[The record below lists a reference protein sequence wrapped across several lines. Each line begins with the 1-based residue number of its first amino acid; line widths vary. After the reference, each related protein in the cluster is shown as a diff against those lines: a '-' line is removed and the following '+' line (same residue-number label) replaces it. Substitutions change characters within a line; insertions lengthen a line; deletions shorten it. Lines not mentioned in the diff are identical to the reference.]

1 MSNEATSAVTNESIS
16 ATVATV
22 FDAEA
27 ATEPIA
33 LFREWFAA
41 AETSELNDPNAMALA
56 TTTKQGYPS
65 VRMVLL
71 KRLDD
76 EGFAFYTNVESQK
89 GRELVENP
97 RAALCLHW
105 KSLRRQVRIEGAVE
119 MLPDED
125 ADAYFHSRSRRSQ
138 IGAVASQQSR
148 PLASRQQLE
157 EAARALTE
165 RYADTVVPKPGYWK
179 GFLVIPERIEFWQ
192 DGPDRLHDRV
202 VFTREA
208 GGTWTRSRLYP

>member
-1 MSNEATSAVTNESIS
+1 MSSAATTETANGTTGTP
-16 ATVATV
+16 APTV

-27 ATEPIA
+27 ATDPIA
-33 LFREWFAA
+33 LFGEWFAA
-41 AETSELNDPNAMALA
+41 AERSELNDPNAMALA
-56 TTTKQGYPS
+56 TTTSHGYPS
-65 VRMVLL
+65 VRMVLM

-76 EGFAFYTNVESQK
+76 RGFAFYTNVESQK
-89 GRELVENP
+89 GRELLENP
-97 RAALCLHW
+97 RAALCFHW
-105 KSLRRQVRIEGAVE
+105 KSLRRQVRVEGAVQ

-148 PLASRQQLE
+148 PLASRQEL
-157 EAARALTE
+157 EAAAKALAE
-165 RYADTVVPKPGYWK
+165 RYVDTVVPKPGYWK

-208 GGTWTRSRLYP
+208 AAAWSRARLYP